1 MYMLRGLVKE
11 HFLEVCLEQDF
22 KRRGQKRGSKTN
34 YALGSYIR
42 KRENG
47 SYQQKK
53 DIHCSMAKQ
62 LLGWNG
68 KGMLGSGN
76 WLSY

>member
-11 HFLEVCLEQDF
+11 HFLEVYLEQDF
-22 KRRGQKRGSKTN
+22 KRRGEKRESKTN

-47 SYQQKK
+47 S
-53 DIHCSMAKQ
+53 
-62 LLGWNG
+62 
-68 KGMLGSGN
+68 
-76 WLSY
+76 

>member
-11 HFLEVCLEQDF
+11 HYLEVCLEQDF

-47 SYQQKK
+47 S
-53 DIHCSMAKQ
+53 
-62 LLGWNG
+62 
-68 KGMLGSGN
+68 
-76 WLSY
+76 

>member
-34 YALGSYIR
+34 YVLGSYIR

-47 SYQQKK
+47 S
-53 DIHCSMAKQ
+53 
-62 LLGWNG
+62 
-68 KGMLGSGN
+68 
-76 WLSY
+76 